1 MKYTGKNDR
10 VDDRKWD
17 MSVAWSYAMLESPN
31 EDETAVLGCHCPG
44 EMAVRMWKVLAKPQ
58 SW

>member
-17 MSVAWSYAMLESPN
+17 MSVSWSYAMLVSPN
-31 EDETAVLGCHCPG
+31 EDEAAVHGCHCPG
-44 EMAVRMWKVLAKPQ
+44 DVAVRMWKVLAKTR